1 MILMIMI
8 DHDDADDADANVEER
23 EADSPAKPLHS

>member
-1 MILMIMI
+1 MI
-8 DHDDADDADANVEER
+8 DHDDADDADDADANVEER